1 MQYENKGLMNMAS
14 AQTQTS
20 RPDPNERRWAI
31 ISLASIPLIMTLGN
45 SMLIPILPLMEEEL
59 EITKVQSSYM
69 ITMYSIVAIFLIP
82 IAGYLSDRFGRKKVI
97 IPALVI
103 TGIGG
108 LIAGWDAWKMDN
120 PFVMILLGRILHG
133 VGASGAMPIVLT
145 LVGDIFRND
154 EEASATL
161 GMIETS
167 NTIGKVLSLIFGSL
181 LAGIVWFMPF
191 FSIPVFSVISVL
203 LVIFLIKNKQEE
215 EEKPQPFKE
224 YWQQI
229 KSVLREHKR
238 WLIAVFLIG
247 AILMF

>member
-97 IPALVI
+97 IPALII

-108 LIAGWDAWKMDN
+108 LIAGLASWKMEN
-120 PFVMILLGRILHG
+120 PFIIILIGRILQG
-133 VGASGAMPIVLT
+133 IGDSGAMPIVLRR
-145 LVGDIFRND
+145 VGDILRND
-154 EEASATL
+154 EACSGTC
-161 GMIETS
+161 
-167 NTIGKVLSLIFGSL
+167 
-181 LAGIVWFMPF
+181 GI
-191 FSIPVFSVISVL
+191 
-203 LVIFLIKNKQEE
+203 
-215 EEKPQPFKE
+215 
-224 YWQQI
+224 
-229 KSVLREHKR
+229 
-238 WLIAVFLIG
+238 
-247 AILMF
+247 